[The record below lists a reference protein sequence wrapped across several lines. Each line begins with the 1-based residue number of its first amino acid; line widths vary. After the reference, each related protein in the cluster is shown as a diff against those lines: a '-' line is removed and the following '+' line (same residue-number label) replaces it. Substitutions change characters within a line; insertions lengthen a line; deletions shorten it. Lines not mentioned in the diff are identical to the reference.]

1 MGWRCQT
8 ANVEIMV
15 NAYHV
20 IRCLALL
27 CFALLCFANINR
39 GGEGMEQQWRGA
51 RPIKSQYQLKGISGR
66 DFVLFIAG
74 DSVRPNDLWP

>member
-1 MGWRCQT
+1 
-8 ANVEIMV
+8 
-15 NAYHV
+15 
-20 IRCLALL
+20 
-27 CFALLCFANINR
+27 
-39 GGEGMEQQWRGA
+39 MEQQWRGA